1 MSEPSTPLMRQ
12 YSAIKKEHPNALLFF
27 RLGDFYELFFDD
39 AILAARELQITLTS
53 RNKEKGVN
61 IPMCGVPYHAA
72 EGYIAKLIRRG
83 FKVAVCEQVED
94 PRLATKLVRREVTR
108 VVTPGTAADSSLNA
122 EENNFLAAVA
132 TVGDR
137 VGFAA
142 LDLSTGEFRATE
154 FAGESA
160 GRRIQEELE
169 QLRPKEM
176 LYGSSA
182 PLLEH
187 ASSTQLGSFATLNG
201 RDTPHSTG
209 TAPVARI
216 SGFGWAETPLDD
228 WIFAPD
234 HAIPL
239 VENHFGV
246 LSLEGFGLAGKQA
259 AASAAGAILYYIRST
274 QRGTLD
280 HVDRIGFYERQNC
293 LVLDAVTVRNLELI
307 EPLFAGTD
315 AGVTLIRCLDATIT
329 PMGKRL
335 LRMWMLRPSLDRT
348 EIEARLDAVD
358 VQVKD
363 IVGREELRRSLD
375 GILDL
380 ERLLSR
386 VTLETANPRDVLA
399 LGASLGKL
407 PKVRGVLAGLLAPRL
422 AMLHAAID
430 ELGDLRGKIESMLAP
445 EPPLTLN
452 DGGVIAAGIDKDLDE
467 LRDLSHNSK
476 QYLAQVETR
485 ERERTGIGSLKVK
498 FNSIFGYYI
507 EISKANLHHAPTD
520 YERKQTLVNAERFTT
535 PELKEYESKILDAQE
550 KIVEIERR
558 LFAELRSAIAAEAK
572 RIRQT
577 ALALAEVDVLGSLA
591 HIAALRNYCRP
602 KFEADNSD
610 QTADLEIVEGRHP
623 VIELQEMTIG
633 NDRFVPNDLFLNSKT
648 HNIVVLTGPNMGG
661 KSTYLRQ
668 AALIVI
674 MAQMGSFVPARSVRM
689 GIVDRVFTRIGASDN
704 VARGRSTFMVEMTET
719 AAILHTATPRS
730 LILLDEVGRG
740 TSTYDGLAIAW
751 AAVEYLHARVRAK
764 TLFATHYFEL
774 TELAEQ
780 LSGVKNYHV
789 SVKETGGSV
798 VFLRRVEPGAA
809 DRSYGIEVAKLA
821 GLPNEVVVRAREVL
835 AEHESSEHRLSGHL
849 TPGSAPERPAQL
861 TIFTPLSQPVLEKLR
876 EADLDRMTPLEALNL
891 LAELKKADWQKRW
904 QRRTQLIHASGQLL
918 IVGFD
923 GTEMSPRLASLLAK
937 IAPAG
942 VILFARNIKGVEQTH
957 TLLRECQKCVAMP
970 LFTCVDL
977 EGGTV
982 DRFRN
987 VLGTA
992 PSPAEVFATG
1002 SRALYRKHGR
1012 VIGENCRALGF
1023 NVDFAP
1029 VLDLAFA
1036 ASRSVMSS
1044 RAVSDDPK
1052 QVVVYAREFLQGL
1065 RDAGVLGCGKH
1076 FPWAG

>member
-12 YSAIKKEHPNALLFF
+12 YAAIKKEHPNALLFF

-39 AILAARELQITLTS
+39 AVLAARELQITLTS
-53 RNKEKGVN
+53 RNKEKGIA

-94 PRLATKLVRREVTR
+94 PRLAKKLVRREVTR

-154 FAGESA
+154 FVGESA

-169 QLRPKEM
+169 QLRPREM

-182 PLLEH
+182 PLFEKNNSGATGVPS
-187 ASSTQLGSFATLNG
+187 ASSGQALA
-201 RDTPHSTG
+201 RPHADTPPATG
-209 TAPVARI
+209 TAPVPSV
-216 SGFGWAETPLDD
+216 SGGGWAETPLDD

-239 VENHFGV
+239 LENHFGV
-246 LSLEGFGLAGKQA
+246 LSLEGFGLAGKRA

-315 AGVTLIRCLDATIT
+315 AGVTLFRCLDATVT

-335 LRMWMLRPSLDRT
+335 LRTWLLRPSLDRA
-348 EIEARLDAVD
+348 EIEGRLDSVEA
-358 VQVKD
+358 QVKD
-363 IVGREELRRSLD
+363 TVRREELRRSLE

-386 VTLETANPRDVLA
+386 VTLETANPRDLLA
-399 LGASLGKL
+399 LAASLARI
-407 PKVRGVLAGLLAPRL
+407 PKVRTVLAGLSELRPSAARL
-422 AMLHAAID
+422 STLHGLVD
-430 ELGDLRGKIESMLAP
+430 ELGDLREKIDGTLVP
-445 EPPLTLN
+445 EPPLTLS
-452 DGGVIAAGIDKDLDE
+452 DGGVIAPGVDKDLDE
-467 LRDLSHNSK
+467 LRDLSRNSK
-476 QYLAQVETR
+476 QYLARVEQR
-485 ERERTGIGSLKVK
+485 ERERTGIASLKVK

-507 EISKANLHHAPTD
+507 EISKANLHLSPAD

-577 ALALAEVDVLGSLA
+577 ALALAEVDVLGCLA

-602 KFEADNSD
+602 QFEQKPDQAAKAKNANDN
-610 QTADLEIVEGRHP
+610 DLEIVEGRHP
-623 VIELQEMTIG
+623 VIELQELAAG
-633 NDRFVPNDLFLNSKT
+633 SERFVPNDLFLNNST

-674 MAQMGSFVPARSVRM
+674 MAQMGSFVPARAVRL
-689 GIVDRVFTRIGASDN
+689 GIVDRGFTRIGASDN
-704 VARGRSTFMVEMTET
+704 LARGRSTFMVEMTET
-719 AAILHTATPRS
+719 AAILHTATARS

-751 AAVEYLHARVRAK
+751 AAVEYLHAHVRAK

-821 GLPNEVVVRAREVL
+821 GLPNEVVIRAREVL
-835 AEHESSEHRLSGHL
+835 AEHESSERRLSSHL
-849 TPGSAPERPAQL
+849 TPGSSTEPERPTQL
-861 TIFTPLSQPVLEKLR
+861 TIFTPLSQLVLEKLR
-876 EADLDRMTPLEALNL
+876 EVDLNRLTPLEALNL
-891 LAELKKADWQKRW
+891 LAELKKE
-904 QRRTQLIHASGQLL
+904 I
-918 IVGFD
+918 
-923 GTEMSPRLASLLAK
+923 
-937 IAPAG
+937 
-942 VILFARNIKGVEQTH
+942 
-957 TLLRECQKCVAMP
+957 
-970 LFTCVDL
+970 
-977 EGGTV
+977 
-982 DRFRN
+982 
-987 VLGTA
+987 
-992 PSPAEVFATG
+992 
-1002 SRALYRKHGR
+1002 
-1012 VIGENCRALGF
+1012 
-1023 NVDFAP
+1023 
-1029 VLDLAFA
+1029 
-1036 ASRSVMSS
+1036 
-1044 RAVSDDPK
+1044 
-1052 QVVVYAREFLQGL
+1052 
-1065 RDAGVLGCGKH
+1065 
-1076 FPWAG
+1076 

>member
-12 YSAIKKEHPNALLFF
+12 YAAIKKEHPHALLFF

-39 AILAARELQITLTS
+39 AVLAARELQITLTS
-53 RNKEKGVN
+53 RNKEKGVAV
-61 IPMCGVPYHAA
+61 PMCGVPHHAA
-72 EGYIAKLIRRG
+72 EGYISKLIRRG
-83 FKVAVCEQVED
+83 FKVAICEQVED
-94 PRLATKLVRREVTR
+94 PRLAKKLVRREVTR
-108 VVTPGTAADSSLNA
+108 VVTPGTVADSSLNA

-132 TVGDR
+132 TVADR

-169 QLRPKEM
+169 QLRTREI

-182 PLLEH
+182 PLFEKRTSGETGSPARPIAEH
-187 ASSTQLGSFATLNG
+187 LAPSVPSRSAPARVTNG
-201 RDTPHSTG
+201 
-209 TAPVARI
+209 V
-216 SGFGWAETPLDD
+216 AETPLDD

-239 VENHFGV
+239 LENHFGV
-246 LSLEGFGLAGKQA
+246 LSLEGFGLAGKRA
-259 AASAAGAILYYIRST
+259 AASAAGAILYYIRAT

-293 LVLDAVTVRNLELI
+293 LVLDAVTARNLELI

-315 AGVTLIRCLDATIT
+315 AGVTLFRCLDATVT

-335 LRMWMLRPSLDRT
+335 LRTWMLRPSLDRT
-348 EIEARLDAVD
+348 EIEGRLDSVE
-358 VQVKD
+358 VQVKETLH
-363 IVGREELRRSLD
+363 REELRRSLD

-399 LGASLGKL
+399 LAASLARI
-407 PKVRGVLAGLLAPRL
+407 PKVRTVLAGLSAPRL
-422 AMLHAAID
+422 RTLHELID
-430 ELGDLRGKIESMLAP
+430 ELGDLREKIDRTLVS
-445 EPPLTLN
+445 EPPLTLS
-452 DGGVIAAGIDKDLDE
+452 DGGVIALGVDKDLDE
-467 LRDLSHNSK
+467 LRDLSRNSK
-476 QYLAQVETR
+476 QYLAKVEQR

-507 EISKANLHHAPTD
+507 EISKANLHLSPAD

-535 PELKEYESKILDAQE
+535 PELKEYEAKILDAQE

-572 RIRQT
+572 RIRET
-577 ALALAEVDVLGSLA
+577 ALALAEVDVLACLA

-602 KFEADNSD
+602 RFD
-610 QTADLEIVEGRHP
+610 QGAEPEDVYDLEIVEGRHP
-623 VIELQEMTIG
+623 VIELQELAAG
-633 NDRFVPNDLFLNSKT
+633 SERFIPNDLFLNSST

-674 MAQMGSFVPARSVRM
+674 MAQMGSFVPARAVRL

-719 AAILHTATPRS
+719 AAILHTATARS

-849 TPGSAPERPAQL
+849 TPGAEPERPTQL

-876 EADLDRMTPLEALNL
+876 EVDLNGLTPLEALNL
-891 LAELKKADWQKRW
+891 LAELKRQ
-904 QRRTQLIHASGQLL
+904 I
-918 IVGFD
+918 
-923 GTEMSPRLASLLAK
+923 E
-937 IAPAG
+937 
-942 VILFARNIKGVEQTH
+942 
-957 TLLRECQKCVAMP
+957 
-970 LFTCVDL
+970 
-977 EGGTV
+977 
-982 DRFRN
+982 
-987 VLGTA
+987 
-992 PSPAEVFATG
+992 
-1002 SRALYRKHGR
+1002 
-1012 VIGENCRALGF
+1012 
-1023 NVDFAP
+1023 
-1029 VLDLAFA
+1029 
-1036 ASRSVMSS
+1036 
-1044 RAVSDDPK
+1044 
-1052 QVVVYAREFLQGL
+1052 
-1065 RDAGVLGCGKH
+1065 
-1076 FPWAG
+1076 